1 MLTGIYECN
10 SKCKCSKTCLN
21 RVVQNPIRMNLQVF
35 KTNNRGWGLRT
46 LTDIPSGTFICLYVG
61 NLYNGEEGN
70 RVGKNFGDEYF
81 ADLDMIEVVESSK
94 VISEEESDEGVNF
107 SEPSDNDE
115 SFRLPLPSK
124 KSLGSGR
131 KSTRKRFARKPS
143 KDVKEKSKIVTQS
156 TRSLFGSNEECFIMD
171 AKKIGNIGRY
181 LNHSCYPNVFVQNVF
196 VDSHDLRFP
205 WISFFTCSF
214 VKAGQE
220 LCWDYGYVVGSVTD
234 KVIHCNCGSETC
246 RGRLL

>member
-1 MLTGIYECN
+1 MID
-10 SKCKCSKTCLN
+10 CL
-21 RVVQNPIRMNLQVF
+21 
-35 KTNNRGWGLRT
+35 
-46 LTDIPSGTFICLYVG
+46 
-61 NLYNGEEGN
+61 GEEGN

-94 VISEEESDEGVNF
+94 VMSDEDSDEGVNVNE
-107 SEPSDNDE
+107 SSDNDE
-115 SFRLPLPSK
+115 SFSLPNT
-124 KSLGSGR
+124 KSSGWGR
-131 KSTRKRFARKPS
+131 KSTRKRLSKKPNENS
-143 KDVKEKSKIVTQS
+143 KVKSPQIVPPS
-156 TRSLFGSNEECFIMD
+156 TRLLFGVNEESYIMD
-171 AKKIGNIGRY
+171 AKKTGNVGRY

-220 LCWDYGYVVGSVTD
+220 LCWDYNYEVGSIPD

>member
-1 MLTGIYECN
+1 MG
-10 SKCKCSKTCLN
+10 
-21 RVVQNPIRMNLQVF
+21 
-35 KTNNRGWGLRT
+35 
-46 LTDIPSGTFICLYVG
+46 
-61 NLYNGEEGN
+61 
-70 RVGKNFGDEYF
+70 VGKNFGDEYF

-94 VISEEESDEGVNF
+94 VISDEDSDEGVNF

-115 SFRLPLPSK
+115 SFRFPLPRN

-131 KSTRKRFARKPS
+131 KSTRSRQRFEKKPNE
-143 KDVKEKSKIVTQS
+143 DVNEKSPKTVNQS
-156 TRSLFGSNEECFIMD
+156 TRSLFGSNEECYIMD

-220 LCWDYGYVVGSVTD
+220 LCWDYGYVVGSVPD